1 MYTFH
6 AVNECDC
13 YFTSTKGSLPEK
25 IKKTKDEVKMGDTLQ
40 VLRIC
45 TSQKQD
51 NLFESFGKLAANKV
65 RSLDNKNIQS
75 LVKFKIQEIIFQA
88 QCNPQVQKQMKNS
101 VMASLTTP
109 QKVCCPAFPH
119 SIKSFGNNISL
130 REAHICESRQS
141 PRASNLEITE

>member
-1 MYTFH
+1 MRARITPNKYTFH
-6 AVNECDC
+6 AVNECDS

-45 TSQKQD
+45 TNQKQD

-65 RSLDNKNIQS
+65 WSLDNKNTQS
-75 LVKFKIQEIIFQA
+75 SVKFKIQEVIFQA
-88 QCNPQVQKQMKNS
+88 QCNPQVQTQMKNS

-109 QKVCCPAFPH
+109 QTAPQKVCCPAFPH
-119 SIKSFGNNISL
+119 SI
-130 REAHICESRQS
+130 
-141 PRASNLEITE
+141 